1 MWMLRIFLCV
11 LPSLIVATLSRGD
24 VSLATIFGDHMV
36 LQRGHP
42 AAIWGT
48 AAVGEKIT
56 VTYAGQSAST
66 TANAGG
72 KWLVHLPAL
81 QPDNPGE
88 LVVTGQN
95 TIRLRGVVV
104 GDVWFCAGQS
114 NMRRTVGESMNA
126 PEEIAAANHPDI
138 RHFDVRTTVK
148 DSPADDVQSTGGWQ
162 VCTPN
167 TAGAFT
173 AAGYFF
179 ARDLAPKIGVPI
191 GIVNI
196 TVGGTPAEAW
206 VSADVLE
213 APAFASIRER
223 RQKVMDEYSERKH
236 EHDRKL
242 EKWKANGSPGKPPRA
257 PNMPRRNGQ
266 NAGLYNG
273 MVAPLR
279 QLAFAGVLWYQG
291 EGNAARWQTYM
302 ELFSALITQWRRDF
316 ARHDFP
322 FYFVQLA
329 NFNAK
334 FPEQQT
340 YVHIREAQTK
350 ALTLP
355 GTGMAVTIDIGEP
368 DNIHPENKQEVGRR
382 LSLIALALAYGRK
395 VEYSGPVLSGHKIE
409 RETIRLTFT
418 HADGLTLHAG
428 TNGVSFE
435 IAGKD
440 KKFVPAQARVENCAL
455 VVSAPG
461 VKKPVAVRYAWHN
474 TPDAVLYNA
483 ANLPAS
489 PFRTDNWNY

>member
-1 MWMLRIFLCV
+1 
-11 LPSLIVATLSRGD
+11 
-24 VSLATIFGDHMV
+24 MV

-42 AAIWGT
+42 AAIWG
-48 AAVGEKIT
+48 AAAAGEKIT

-66 TANAGG
+66 AADAGG

-81 QPDNPGE
+81 QPGKPGE

-95 TIRLRGVVV
+95 TIRLRDVVV

-126 PEEIAAANHPDI
+126 REEIAAANHPDI
-138 RHFDVRTTVK
+138 RHFDVSTSAK
-148 DSPADDVQSTGGWQ
+148 DSPADDVQSTAGWQ
-162 VCTPN
+162 VCAPD

-179 ARDLAPKIGVPI
+179 ARDLAPKIGVPV

-196 TVGGTPAEAW
+196 AVGGTPAEAW

-223 RQKVMDEYSERKH
+223 RQKVMDEYSARKREH
-236 EHDRKL
+236 ERKL
-242 EKWKANGSPGKPPRA
+242 EKWKADGSPGKPPRA
-257 PNMPRRNGQ
+257 PKTPKRNGQ

-279 QLAFAGVLWYQG
+279 RLAFAGVLWYQG
-291 EGNAARWQTYM
+291 EGNAARWQTYA

-329 NFNAK
+329 NFK
-334 FPEQQT
+334 TKTPEQQT
-340 YVHIREAQTK
+340 YVHIREAQAR
-350 ALTLP
+350 ALALP

-368 DNIHPENKQEVGRR
+368 DNIHPKNKQEVGRR
-382 LSLIALALAYGRK
+382 LSLIALALAYGGK
-395 VEYSGPVLSGHKIE
+395 AEYSGPVLSGHKIE
-409 RETIRLTFT
+409 RDTIRLTFT
-418 HADGLTLHAG
+418 HADGLTLRAG

-435 IAGKD
+435 IAGED
-440 KKFVPAQARVENCAL
+440 KKFVPAQARVENGAL
-455 VVSAPG
+455 TVNAPG
-461 VKKPVAVRYAWHN
+461 VEKPVAVRYAWHN

-483 ANLPAS
+483 ASLPAP
-489 PFRTDNWNY
+489 PFRTDDWDY